1 MSFPAHIICSF
12 TARAIDRHHAHLAH
26 VLQRA
31 LFHGLEGQ
39 LGVLQTQQLILGHR
53 LIFFGQRL
61 QCQSRIHADL
71 LTKLCCRYSFF
82 NHSFDPPKLF
92 LIFYDNFKHSFLI
105 QRLLLLMQKYTELV
119 TSSCAETD
127 LLTWVVS
134 PTVWCVSTLLPSGP
148 QQLVE
153 QAPI

>member
-105 QRLLLLMQKYTELV
+105 QRFLMGCFAHCLV
-119 TSSCAETD
+119 CVYVIAIGAAATSRTGTH
-127 LLTWVVS
+127 LIFL
-134 PTVWCVSTLLPSGP
+134 
-148 QQLVE
+148 
-153 QAPI
+153 